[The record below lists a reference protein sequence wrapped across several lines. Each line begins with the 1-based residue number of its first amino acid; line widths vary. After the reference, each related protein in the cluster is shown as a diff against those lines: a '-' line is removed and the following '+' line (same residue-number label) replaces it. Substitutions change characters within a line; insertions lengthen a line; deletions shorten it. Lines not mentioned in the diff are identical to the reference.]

1 VQEEEIRGRRSE
13 REGKGGSVVVAAAA
27 SAPAFSL
34 FPLFFQGKKVL
45 FPYLLFLSVF
55 SPIEDGFVRR

>member
-1 VQEEEIRGRRSE
+1 MQEEEIRGRRGE

-27 SAPAFSL
+27 SAPALSL

-45 FPYLLFLSVF
+45 FPYLLFLSF
-55 SPIEDGFVRR
+55 FTPIEDGFVRR